1 MELRKLD
8 VSEVKSRQAELAK
21 MRSLLFHAEIKVL
34 RLLALL
40 VQRCKYWREDARG
53 ALFHARIKAKRCCSA
68 GATLRKEALVR
79 LAW

>member
-1 MELRKLD
+1 MQVLTEEMELRKLD

-40 VQRCKYWREDARG
+40 VQRYKYWRRRCAR
-53 ALFHARIKAKRCCSA
+53 CSLPRA
-68 GATLRKEALVR
+68 DLGEAL
-79 LAW
+79 LQ